1 MSGDNTQVIFSIEGE
16 DKLTLQK
23 DRSNSIET
31 KNGAADHVLN
41 KESDRSATIDSQDRD
56 RLVEDDLL
64 KGKGTFDLEEEF

>member
-41 KESDRSATIDSQDRD
+41 KERDCSATLESQDRD

-64 KGKGTFDLEEEF
+64 KGKGTFDLEEGF